1 MLPEN
6 LNMGELNDA
15 RRKAVA
21 ASIRPVSIEE
31 LKALETEIFP
41 YHDSAWRE
49 RFSDFLQAN
58 PQGTFYHATTHD
70 HIHLIY
76 CHSKEKGIWYL
87 PGSGLGPLQEKGL
100 KMLKKIVERA

>member
-6 LNMGELNDA
+6 LNMGELNEA

-21 ASIRPVSIEE
+21 ASIRPVSVEE

-49 RFSDFLQAN
+49 RFSDFLQEN

-70 HIHLIY
+70 HVHIIY
-76 CHSKEKGIWYL
+76 CHSKERGIWYL

-100 KMLKKIVERA
+100 KMLKKIVEKT